1 MGIEKL
7 DYFVCAAKYRNFT
20 RAAKECGVAQSAIS
34 QQIASLE
41 SELDCKLF
49 HRNGR
54 SVELTPQ
61 GEELFESA
69 RRIQTL
75 YQQAVHRAKT
85 VAFHRE
91 EQQLCIGIPG
101 LESASLLRSYLS
113 KWKQAFPQMEVKFLR
128 YSPEYCR
135 RELDQRLYDAILCCW
150 TLQDEGKDYAYKELG
165 SSPLHILIS
174 QGSPLAKRPGLTF
187 EQLLHEADKLYLSY
201 DILQQLQSQGFLQE
215 KEKIHSFPDPDMLLP
230 MGSINRAVVLT
241 AHLPAAL
248 PEDMMEYLP
257 SDAAPQLREILL
269 YRRQDRGRLLGD
281 MKLDQ
286 LPKE

>member
-41 SELDCKLF
+41 SDLDCKLF
-49 HRNGR
+49 KRNGR

-69 RRIQTL
+69 RRIQTM
-75 YQQAVHRAKT
+75 YQQAVQRAKT

-91 EQQLCIGIPG
+91 EQHLCIGIPG
-101 LESASLLRSYLS
+101 LESAALLRSYLS
-113 KWKQAFPQMEVKFLR
+113 KWKQAFPQMEVKLVR

-150 TLQDEGKDYAYKELG
+150 ALQDEGKDYAYKEIG
-165 SSPLHILIS
+165 SNPLHIMIS

-187 EQLLHEADKLYLSY
+187 AQLLEEADKLYLSY
-201 DILQQLQSQGFLQE
+201 DILQQLQGQNILPE
-215 KEKIHSFPDPDMLLP
+215 KDKEKIHCFHDPDLLLP
-230 MGSINRAVVLT
+230 MASINRAVALV
-241 AHLPAAL
+241 AHIPNAL
-248 PEDMMEYLP
+248 PDDMMEYQP
-257 SDAAPQLREILL
+257 SDPAPQLREILL
-269 YRRQDRGRLLGD
+269 YRRQDRSRLLGD
-281 MKLDQ
+281 IN
-286 LPKE
+286 KE